1 MANVSLEGASQKA
14 LEEASTLRMIFGLIL
29 GNLDMSNKVVTLAYL
44 PL

>member
-1 MANVSLEGASQKA
+1 
-14 LEEASTLRMIFGLIL
+14 MIFGLIL